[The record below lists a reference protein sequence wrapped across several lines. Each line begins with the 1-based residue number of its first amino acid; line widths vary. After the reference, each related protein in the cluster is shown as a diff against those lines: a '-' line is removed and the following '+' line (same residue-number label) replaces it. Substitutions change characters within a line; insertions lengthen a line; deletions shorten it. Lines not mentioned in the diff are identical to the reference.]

1 MRISALFLL
10 LLQRTVC
17 LIMNNALSRSA
28 LVFLLVAQA
37 LAVLP
42 LLFTVP
48 KWLPFLW
55 VAMVYWRVQIFRG
68 RWGFPSRIIK
78 YALSLVCVAGLF
90 LSYSNPFA
98 LEPAVAFLTVA
109 FVLKLGELHERRDG
123 IIIINIGF
131 IAIAANFLFM
141 QSALAALFAL
151 CVIAVHIASW
161 SGFYRLRA
169 VTWQNQMQH
178 ALGIVVYALPVMVL
192 LFLLMPRLGTFWN
205 VPLPEGTGKTGFG
218 DTMSPGDLTNL
229 IRSSEVSFR
238 ATFTNAK
245 GDVIDDMPASQH
257 LYWRGIVLDSFDG
270 RQWRRAEER
279 LHKNKH
285 FYGHT
290 TKSAALNMFEKPDD
304 QRYYEVIVEPHNQP
318 WLFSLAA
325 PVFVESKA
333 NRVAITDNSLVLSN
347 RNVVSRIQYSV
358 NSLMYHS
365 VLPAELSNRER
376 SQYVQLPNEGNMLAR
391 EQANAWY
398 GESKNDVDAY
408 IKRVLDNYQATFV
421 YTLQPPKLGENSVD
435 DFLFQTQRGFCEYF
449 ASSFVFLM
457 RAAGIPARVVLG
469 YQGGKVNQ
477 DSNYLIVRQSDA
489 HAWAEV
495 WREGAGWQR
504 VDPTAAV
511 APSRIEY
518 GLDESLREED
528 RFIRDG
534 LFGVNGQDVAWLN
547 YLSLKMDSMNYN
559 WHRWVLTYDEQG
571 QKSLLK
577 RLFGSS
583 APWVTAM
590 VIIVGSVIVVLLYFV
605 VTMISRRKIYNSET
619 SKYYAKHLLTVEKI
633 GFIKSPN
640 ETPMAFAQRVAKEKP
655 KLGKDLYR
663 IAVLYN
669 NITYAGNNKYIGAF
683 IKAVRNFPS

>member
-1 MRISALFLL
+1 
-10 LLQRTVC
+10 
-17 LIMNNALSRSA
+17 MNNVLSRNA
-28 LVFLLVAQA
+28 LAWLLIAQA
-37 LAVLP
+37 LTILP

-68 RWGFPSRIIK
+68 RWGFPSRIVK
-78 YALSLVCVAGLF
+78 YTLSLMCVVGLF
-90 LSYSNPFA
+90 LSYPNPFA
-98 LEPAVAFLTVA
+98 LEPAVAFLAVA

-141 QSALAALFAL
+141 QSALAAFFAL
-151 CVIAVHIASW
+151 CVIAVNIASW
-161 SGFYRLRA
+161 SGFYRLRT
-169 VTWQNQMQH
+169 VTWQNQIRH
-178 ALGIVVYALPVMVL
+178 ALSIVLCALPVMVL

-205 VPLPEGTGKTGFG
+205 VPLPQGAGKTGFG

-238 ATFTNAK
+238 ATFTDAA
-245 GDVIDDMPASQH
+245 GDIIDNIPAPQH

-270 RQWRRAEER
+270 RQWRRAER
-279 LHKNKH
+279 RPRKNQK
-285 FYGHT
+285 FYGHIA
-290 TKSAALNMFEKPDD
+290 KAAILNKLEKPDD
-304 QRYYEVIVEPHNQP
+304 ERYYDVVVEPHNQP

-325 PVFVESKA
+325 PVLVESKA
-333 NRVAITDNSLVLSN
+333 NRVTITDNSLVLSN

-358 NSLMYHS
+358 KSLLYRS
-365 VLPAELSNRER
+365 VLPAELENTER
-376 SQYVQLPNEGNMLAR
+376 AHYLQLPAKGNALAR
-391 EQANAWY
+391 KQAEAWY
-398 GESKNDVDAY
+398 AEENTVDAY
-408 IKRVLDNYQATFV
+408 IKRVLNNYQATFI

-469 YQGGKVNQ
+469 YQGGEVNPN
-477 DSNYLIVRQSDA
+477 SNYLIVRQSDA

-495 WREGAGWQR
+495 WREDKGWQR

-511 APSRIEY
+511 APSRIEH
-518 GLDESLREED
+518 GLNESLTEED
-528 RFIRDG
+528 RFMRNG
-534 LFGVNGQDVAWLN
+534 LFGVNSQDLAWLN
-547 YLSLKMDSMNYN
+547 YLSLKMDSMNYS
-559 WHRWVLTYDEQG
+559 WHRWVLNYDEEG
-571 QKSLLK
+571 QKSLLQ

-583 APWVTAM
+583 APWVIAIA
-590 VIIVGSVIVVLLYFV
+590 IIAGSVVAVSLYFV
-605 VTMISRRKIYNSET
+605 VTMISRRKIYDSET
-619 SKYYAKHLLTVEKI
+619 SKYYARHLLTLEKL
-633 GFIKSPN
+633 GFMKAPD

-655 KLGKDLYR
+655 TLEKYLYR
-663 IAVLYN
+663 IAALHN
-669 NITYAGNNKYIGAF
+669 NIAYAGNNKYVSDF